1 MSGTPFKMK
10 GFSGFGNSPL
20 KDKKSKMGS
29 DAQTI
34 AKAKRQRKEQ
44 IANIAQER
52 NINTKQA
59 TQIYLKSV
67 GTPDAL
73 AEAKS
78 RTTTT

>member
-1 MSGTPFKMK
+1 MKNTPFKMK

-20 KDKKSKMGS
+20 KDEKS
-29 DAQTI
+29 DVQTI

-52 NINTKQA
+52 KVSNKEA
-59 TQIYLKSV
+59 TDIYLKSV
-67 GTPDAL
+67 GTKDAL

-78 RTTTT
+78 RKIKT

>member
-1 MSGTPFKMK
+1 MKNTPFKMK

-20 KDKKSKMGS
+20 KDEKS
-29 DAQTI
+29 DVQTI

-59 TQIYLKSV
+59 TQIYLKGV